1 MSDEITLGL
10 EIALTVMVLLLL
22 PVVYRAVTGPAQ
34 AERLQ
39 SIDTMSG
46 LLVGIIVL
54 LALVQRSGLLM
65 DVALALA
72 AFSFIATLGISRYL
86 SQGRVF

>member
-10 EIALTVMVLLLL
+10 EIALAVMVLLLL
-22 PVVYRAVTGPAQ
+22 PVVYRAVTGPGQ

-39 SIDTMSG
+39 AVDAMSG
-46 LLVGIIVL
+46 LLIGIMVL
-54 LALVQRSGLLM
+54 LALLQSSSMLM

-72 AFSFIATLGISRYL
+72 AFSFIAALGISRYL